1 MNDANYITHLNN
13 SLGSF
18 FDLSL
23 LYFRMPV
30 SESESSSV
38 IMLAAEIFDLAVGL
52 DLTTTVWLLI
62 SRFELPDSCS
72 TSNVAFDGS
81 AAATF
86 FDIT

>member
-52 DLTTTVWLLI
+52 DLTTTV
-62 SRFELPDSCS
+62 
-72 TSNVAFDGS
+72 
-81 AAATF
+81 
-86 FDIT
+86 